1 MNLNLNGKRALVCGG
16 SKGIGLA
23 AATALAELGATVVL
37 VARNEAVLKERAEA
51 LPASSGVEH
60 GYIIAD
66 FNDRDHLKNVIE
78 AYVSDHPVHIL
89 INNTGGPA
97 AGLVQK
103 ATEDEFLLAF
113 GQHVLCSRIL
123 VNAVL
128 PGMRESGYGR
138 IINVISTSVKQP
150 IPGLGVSNTIRGAMG
165 NWSKTLAGELAPEQ
179 ITVNNVLPG
188 ATATDRLTEILSGRA
203 EKNDSTVEE
212 IAAAWQ
218 ATIPIRRF
226 ADPSEVGNAIAFLA
240 SPAASYITG
249 TNVVVDGGRTGC
261 L

>member
-23 AATALAELGATVVL
+23 AATAIADLGAEIVL
-37 VARNEAVLKERAEA
+37 VARNEAALKERVAA
-51 LPASSGVEH
+51 LPSPNGAAHS
-60 GYIIAD
+60 YLIAD
-66 FNDRDHLKNVIE
+66 FNDRDHLKNVVE
-78 AYVSDHPVHIL
+78 SFVAEHPVHIL

-97 AGLVQK
+97 AGLVHK
-103 ATEDEFLLAF
+103 AQEDEFLLAF

-128 PGMRESGYGR
+128 QGMRDSGYGR

-165 NWSKTLAGELAPEQ
+165 NWSKTLAGELAPDQ

-188 ATATDRLTEILSGRA
+188 ATATDRLSEILSGRS
-203 EKNDSTVEE
+203 KKSGNTVEE
-212 IAAAWQ
+212 VSAAWQ
-218 ATIPIRRF
+218 ATIPMRRF

>member
-23 AATALAELGATVVL
+23 AATAIADLGAEIVL
-37 VARNEAVLKERAEA
+37 VARNEAVLKERIQA
-51 LPASSGVEH
+51 LPAPGGVTH
-60 GYIIAD
+60 SYIIAD
-66 FNDRDHLKNVIE
+66 FNDRDHLKNVVE
-78 AYVSDHPVHIL
+78 AYVSDHQVHIL

-97 AGLVQK
+97 AGLVHK
-103 ATEDEFLLAF
+103 AQEDEFLQAF

-128 PGMRESGYGR
+128 PGMRNSGFGR

-165 NWSKTLAGELAPEQ
+165 NWSKTLAGELAPDQ

-203 EKNDSTVEE
+203 SKNDSTVEE
-212 IAAAWQ
+212 VAAAWQ
-218 ATIPIRRF
+218 ATIPMRRF

>member
-1 MNLNLNGKRALVCGG
+1 MNLNLTGKRALVCGG

-23 AATALAELGATVVL
+23 AATELADLGAEIVL
-37 VARNEAVLKERAEA
+37 VARNEAALKERIAA
-51 LPASSGVEH
+51 LPNPNGASHS
-60 GYIIAD
+60 YLIAD
-66 FNDRDHLKNVIE
+66 FNDRDHLKKVVE
-78 AYVSDHPVHIL
+78 SFVEQHPVQIL

-97 AGLVQK
+97 AGLVHK
-103 ATEDEFLLAF
+103 AQEEEFLQAF
-113 GQHVLCSRIL
+113 GQHVLCSQIL

-128 PGMRESGYGR
+128 PGMRGSDYGR
-138 IINVISTSVKQP
+138 IVNVISTSVKQP

-165 NWSKTLAGELAPEQ
+165 NWSKTLAGELAPDQ

-188 ATATDRLTEILSGRA
+188 ATATDRLSEILSGRA
-203 EKNDSTVEE
+203 SKSGSTVKEVSS
-212 IAAAWQ
+212 AWQ
-218 ATIPIRRF
+218 ATIPMRRF

>member
-23 AATALAELGATVVL
+23 SAIALAELGAEVIL
-37 VARNEAVLKERAEA
+37 VARNEELLKEKVSE
-51 LPASSGVEH
+51 LPTSNGVSH
-60 GYIIAD
+60 DYLVAD
-66 FNDRDHLKNVIE
+66 FNDRPALQTTLEAFVKNR
-78 AYVSDHPVHIL
+78 PVQIL
-89 INNTGGPA
+89 VNNTGGPP
-97 AGLVQK
+97 AGLIHQAK
-103 ATEDEFLLAF
+103 EDEFLNAF

-128 PGMRESGYGR
+128 LGMKASGYGR

-150 IPGLGVSNTIRGAMG
+150 IAGLGVSNTIRGAMG
-165 NWSKTLAGELAPEQ
+165 NWSKTLAGELAPDQ

-188 ATATDRLTEILSGRA
+188 ATATGRLDEIISGRA
-203 EKNDSTVEE
+203 NKSGNSVDDVV
-212 IAAAWQ
+212 AAWQ
-218 ATIPIRRF
+218 STIPMRRF